1 MKRFTDTDQ
10 MKLKRC
16 FLKNYTL
23 AGAKIIYQITGNQKE
38 SVELYHKLKN
48 EFRINEGNGYVAPN

>member
-23 AGAKIIYQITGNQKE
+23 AGAKIIYQVTGNLKE

-48 EFRINEGNGYVAPN
+48 